1 MALEL
6 LSVDFSSTVI
16 GSALSVVVVII
27 SYVVY
32 RIGIGEK
39 SFEEVIEEQKK
50 RSIEE
55 ELLKKEQKSEKGKKE
70 KKFKKTWGK
79 KSKERTESEML
90 LEPIQIA
97 ETKNLDT
104 DIEIIEPKEV
114 KSMKQKNKSK
124 SASTQHSFDVAV
136 QEKVKVDSSP
146 IREKYVAEKK
156 VTSDVEKIDTE
167 PRIEDPK
174 EVQIKEAVQPPP
186 VISTLTL
193 TPPASV
199 SHKKKKK
206 EHVEKDSSPMTAS
219 KIISIVKGN
228 ELEAEEIQ
236 NLIDALLN
244 KQKDNSGWTKKNDTL
259 AITKKNL
266 HEKEQMLD
274 QELRQNQVV
283 TSKLKELREDYNALK
298 TKLTA
303 QEKSSSEKVSRLQQD
318 IQSLTTKTKQMQD
331 QLATERK
338 KISQIEIENEM
349 KVQIAVKNLEEEKSN
364 LEQKISKLETESRS
378 GISKTEFEAAKKA
391 REELQKVHT
400 LLVEQHTQLVSREKN
415 QHAQL
420 SDLNIQIEK
429 VNSQNRMLADECKD
443 MKDAMV
449 NINLAKRTIED
460 KLMAEKKRASELE
473 IQVKQLSSQATD
485 IMQLQSEISK
495 LKSENERLTD
505 QLVTTKERVAG
516 DGQEVLHQN
525 GEMNGKNEEIPGKI
539 FDEKDKLLEEKEFLL
554 AELNDDLTKQK
565 TKVALLGEEIEVQKQ
580 KNNELREKN
589 WKAME
594 ALTNAEKNAEL
605 KLKELQLAADQK
617 YAQLEKDFR
626 CQIQHSESEASSDS
640 SDKLKKAE
648 DEAAQN
654 ILNYTKELEKNKQL
668 SNEIFKL
675 NDLHRSRIDELQ
687 KSSEE
692 LMSDIEK
699 HQLET
704 KECLHRICPSI
715 SVNSSLVF
723 EKWLLEFEKQAV
735 EVIHNVELSSNFKEQ
750 FEQKEKEYLQKLTH
764 CEQVLQETESTL
776 LQLQKSAESQE
787 VVWQERLKAKELEL
801 EQLQEKLQH
810 LLTSV
815 KVIESEKSHIE
826 LKYDEVNNNCLNLRD
841 QLENKDKQILELQK
855 QSNSLDNLNKEI
867 EELKL
872 KLEKEKKINKDFSTQ
887 MIRLNS
893 LVKIGQD
900 ALTAEQ
906 EMVKKLKAQLEIAQD
921 ASDKK

>member
-1 MALEL
+1 
-6 LSVDFSSTVI
+6 
-16 GSALSVVVVII
+16 
-27 SYVVY
+27 
-32 RIGIGEK
+32 
-39 SFEEVIEEQKK
+39 
-50 RSIEE
+50 
-55 ELLKKEQKSEKGKKE
+55 
-70 KKFKKTWGK
+70 
-79 KSKERTESEML
+79 
-90 LEPIQIA
+90 
-97 ETKNLDT
+97 
-104 DIEIIEPKEV
+104 
-114 KSMKQKNKSK
+114 
-124 SASTQHSFDVAV
+124 
-136 QEKVKVDSSP
+136 
-146 IREKYVAEKK
+146 
-156 VTSDVEKIDTE
+156 
-167 PRIEDPK
+167 
-174 EVQIKEAVQPPP
+174 
-186 VISTLTL
+186 
-193 TPPASV
+193 
-199 SHKKKKK
+199 
-206 EHVEKDSSPMTAS
+206 
-219 KIISIVKGN
+219 
-228 ELEAEEIQ
+228 
-236 NLIDALLN
+236 
-244 KQKDNSGWTKKNDTL
+244 
-259 AITKKNL
+259 
-266 HEKEQMLD
+266 
-274 QELRQNQVV
+274 
-283 TSKLKELREDYNALK
+283 
-298 TKLTA
+298 
-303 QEKSSSEKVSRLQQD
+303 
-318 IQSLTTKTKQMQD
+318 
-331 QLATERK
+331 
-338 KISQIEIENEM
+338 
-349 KVQIAVKNLEEEKSN
+349 
-364 LEQKISKLETESRS
+364 
-378 GISKTEFEAAKKA
+378 
-391 REELQKVHT
+391 
-400 LLVEQHTQLVSREKN
+400 
-415 QHAQL
+415 
-420 SDLNIQIEK
+420 
-429 VNSQNRMLADECKD
+429 
-443 MKDAMV
+443 
-449 NINLAKRTIED
+449 
-460 KLMAEKKRASELE
+460 
-473 IQVKQLSSQATD
+473 
-485 IMQLQSEISK
+485 
-495 LKSENERLTD
+495 
-505 QLVTTKERVAG
+505 
-516 DGQEVLHQN
+516 
-525 GEMNGKNEEIPGKI
+525 
-539 FDEKDKLLEEKEFLL
+539 
-554 AELNDDLTKQK
+554 
-565 TKVALLGEEIEVQKQ
+565 
-580 KNNELREKN
+580 
-589 WKAME
+589 ME